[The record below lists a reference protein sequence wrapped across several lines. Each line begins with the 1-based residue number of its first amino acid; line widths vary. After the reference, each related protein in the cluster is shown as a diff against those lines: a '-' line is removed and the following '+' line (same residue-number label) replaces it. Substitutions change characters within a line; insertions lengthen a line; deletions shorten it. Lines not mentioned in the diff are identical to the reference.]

1 MISQTY
7 FSPSGE
13 HFDLSTR
20 GSRGVKQKG
29 SRRWKGSEKV
39 VINEET
45 MGGGGWKGVRQRRW
59 VIIWWKHDAQVQTFF
74 SALVNWLRNIL
85 IDIRPFRTSG
95 HSRGRSKEK
104 TNHSGGNIIMGWL
117 IPLRKGIVDAS
128 WQLTCWYLLTM
139 QKELLD
145 IPELWTQ
152 GLLSPLRFIRQQ

>member
-45 MGGGGWKGVRQRRW
+45 MDGGRGVKGCEAETVSYNMMKTWRTSAD
-59 VIIWWKHDAQVQTFF
+59 IFF
-74 SALVNWLRNIL
+74 S
-85 IDIRPFRTSG
+85 FG
-95 HSRGRSKEK
+95 
-104 TNHSGGNIIMGWL
+104 
-117 IPLRKGIVDAS
+117 
-128 WQLTCWYLLTM
+128 
-139 QKELLD
+139 
-145 IPELWTQ
+145 
-152 GLLSPLRFIRQQ
+152 